1 MPSDTTIHRGK
12 VLDLFCGL
20 GGWSKG
26 FADKGYDCTG
36 IDIEDLGYPFRFIKA
51 DIFDWEFDQYYD
63 VVLAS
68 PPCTNFSQVVQNWTG
83 KCNEMKGLDLVYRT
97 LYLIQKNKPKYWVIE
112 NVKGLSKFLPDN
124 FDVVRYGRTSNH
136 KEAYLWGNIPKL
148 PMLESMIVKDTHRK
162 TFKGSNPELAQIP
175 IQLSKAVCEACV
187 I

>member
-1 MPSDTTIHRGK
+1 MK
-12 VLDLFCGL
+12 VLDLFCGV

-26 FADKGYDCTG
+26 FAEHGHECTG
-36 IDIEDLGYPFRFIKA
+36 VDNTKLGYPFRFIKA

-112 NVKGLSKFLPDN
+112 NVKGLSKFLAN
-124 FDVVRYGRTSNH
+124 SFDSVRYGKTSNN

-148 PMLESMIVKDTHRK
+148 GFFPEMIIKDTHRK
-162 TFKGSNPELAQIP
+162 TFKSSDPELAQIP
-175 IQLSKAVCEACV
+175 IQLSRAVHEVTCKIKEV
-187 I
+187 DNL